1 MHINNFIL
9 FIFTSTILISED
21 FQSIK
26 SQYLGIDGVPSHETF
41 LRAHGIEQ
49 QKSKVKYT
57 PFFSVSF
64 STNDILNNA
73 GTKMPNKLA
82 TPFNVDVFL
91 KRSNT
96 YISTNRVKQIW
107 DGRVYESNNSIIV
120 GGYSSKY
127 NEQPVGKINNKGFFM
142 PSDGNKISENFPILA
157 IPSGQILFD
166 PFEHQLLQVQPSQ
179 YNQHKEFSRS
189 FLPFDLY
196 SKAGSPIELGK
207 FSLSFN
213 HSKKST
219 VLNFNINNNTY
230 EIANGQLNES
240 SIVKRVEGYQPL
252 LIDGATQ
259 PESGHV
265 ITFVF
270 EGVFNKNIKLENDN
284 LILANYKVQNKVV
297 EDVQNNILHID
308 GNFDE
313 WRNIKGISDPEG
325 DFISY
330 LFPNPDTDILDFKV
344 ANDDTHLYFYSRVVG
359 AHGRTGEKGRYYW
372 YTYIDVDTNT
382 HTGYLPTRDD
392 NCYFG
397 IPIGDDC
404 EAQFEF
410 IGNKFI
416 KTFFGFTGIGGE
428 KEALEGMLTLGPS
441 NYSSKDRNG
450 KKRQNY
456 KVEYVHMDGNRTITH
471 DYTEGSS
478 EDINIALSPDGSE
491 VEMRVELK
499 GFLVNTDG
507 EPILQKGQT
516 IHIAVGAEASSDY
529 YNANKWGADSS
540 PVIYGYKI
548 K

>member
-1 MHINNFIL
+1 MAIP
-9 FIFTSTILISED
+9 
-21 FQSIK
+21 
-26 SQYLGIDGVPSHETF
+26 Y
-41 LRAHGIEQ
+41 
-49 QKSKVKYT
+49 
-57 PFFSVSF
+57 
-64 STNDILNNA
+64 
-73 GTKMPNKLA
+73 
-82 TPFNVDVFL
+82 NVDVSL

-96 YISTNRVKQIW
+96 YISINRVKQIW
-107 DGRVYESNNSIIV
+107 DGRVYESNNTIIV

-127 NEQPVGKINNKGFFM
+127 NEQPVGTINNKGFFRA
-142 PSDGNKISENFPILA
+142 SDGNKTSENFPILS
-157 IPSGQILFD
+157 IPKEQILFD
-166 PFEHQLLQVQPSQ
+166 PFERQLLQIQPSR
-179 YNQHKEFSRS
+179 YNHYEKFSRT

-196 SKAGSPIELGK
+196 SKSGLPIISGK

-213 HSKKST
+213 HSKKSV
-219 VLNFNINNNTY
+219 VLNFNINNKTY
-230 EIANGQLNES
+230 EIAYGQLNKS
-240 SIVKRVEGYQPL
+240 SIVKRVEGYKPL

-270 EGVFNKNIKLENDN
+270 EGVFNKNIKLKNDK
-284 LILANYKVQNKVV
+284 LILSEYKAPKKEV
-297 EDVQNNILHID
+297 EDVQNNTLHID

-313 WRNIKGISDPEG
+313 WRNIKGISDPAS

-344 ANDDTHLYFYSRVVG
+344 SNDDTYLYFYSRVVG
-359 AHGRTGEKGRYYW
+359 AHGRTGDKGRYYW
-372 YTYIDVDTNT
+372 YTYIDVDTNAQ
-382 HTGYLPTRDD
+382 TGYPPTRDD

-416 KTFFGFTGIGGE
+416 KTFFGFTDIGAE
-428 KEALEGMLTLGPS
+428 KEVLDGMLTLGPS
-441 NYSSKDRNG
+441 YYSSKDVNG
-450 KKRQNY
+450 NKRKNY
-456 KVEYVHMDGNRTITH
+456 KVEYVHINGNRTITH

-478 EDINIALSPDGSE
+478 EDIHIALSPDGSE
-491 VEMRVELK
+491 LEMRVELI
-499 GFLVNTDG
+499 GFLINTNG